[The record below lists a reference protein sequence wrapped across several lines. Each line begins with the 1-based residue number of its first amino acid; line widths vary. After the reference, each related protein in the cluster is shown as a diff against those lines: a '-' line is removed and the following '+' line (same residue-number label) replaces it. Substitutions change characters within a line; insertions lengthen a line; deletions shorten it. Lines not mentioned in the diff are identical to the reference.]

1 MAKKQTYT
9 KYDPAW
15 CDKLPGMFKNGESV
29 AEVCAVLGIGKKSF
43 YRYIEK
49 HADFA
54 EAYDKGRD
62 LSEAWWLKKGRNAVN
77 GKAKH
82 MDTTAWIF
90 NMKNRFG
97 WADKKEVS
105 GPDRGAIPI
114 AASITFVGVS
124 TDGRRRPSSHSDDC
138 AAEQS

>member
-1 MAKKQTYT
+1 MTKRSSRS
-9 KYDPAW
+9 KYDPAMAE
-15 CDKLPGMFKNGESV
+15 KLPGLFKNGESV

-105 GPDRGAIPI
+105 GPDKGAIPI
-114 AASITFVGVS
+114 AAKISFVGV
-124 TDGRRRPSSHSDDC
+124 TADGRRNPESNNHDSTGEP
-138 AAEQS
+138 A